1 MKKFYIFTNLE
12 LDQRNFERF
21 DIKIL
26 LNFFDKIEIFHI
38 NRGYN
43 FVLNDIFINKKIKLH
58 RINNIFQTRKLL
70 NVEKNSIYIDISAP
84 NFKTIVCKTILYL
97 K

>member
-12 LDQRNFERF
+12 LNQRNFERF

-43 FVLNDIFINKKIKLH
+43 FVLMVFSSMKKS
-58 RINNIFQTRKLL
+58 N
-70 NVEKNSIYIDISAP
+70 YIE
-84 NFKTIVCKTILYL
+84 
-97 K
+97 